1 MLPSSALDRV
11 LSFAGCTAE
20 PAPQRAAAEEPEH
33 DGSRALSASEIAA
46 LADATVAY
54 ITADSFV
61 GRLCGMHVLHE
72 AQLMDATGRLRV
84 AGMGGALRWEQRASR
99 GDRMLWVP
107 GGAANTTARGG
118 LRTLLDG
125 FEALRAQLA
134 AAMPELGLT
143 QRTSVQIACYP
154 GSGERYVRHFDAIR
168 GRDDHGEQRRI
179 TALYYTNHA
188 WCEAHG
194 GALRLIAGGS
204 GEHVDVAPLL
214 DRLAIFRSEIVE
226 HEVLPT
232 FAPRYAV
239 TCWMYGQPVAVPES
253 APVHVSAARTTT
265 MPAPTPAL
273 APGSLTPA
281 PLAPAPLAP
290 VPASAPPAVP
300 ATRGTPTIFVSI
312 VSYRDPQCSKTIR
325 DLFERAALPHRV
337 FVGVVLQNHPTE
349 DADCA
354 AGASAVGGRP
364 AQVREMHCDFR
375 EAKGPTWARH
385 RAAQLYG
392 GEDYVLQIDSH
403 MRFRDGWDAYL
414 LAQLAACPSPRA
426 LLTAYPPGFA
436 LPYAG
441 PPADE
446 RSTLLCAKSVDDDGM
461 LRIAGKRLAAVSETP
476 VPSLFWA
483 AGFNFCP
490 AQVMLGVPYDGA
502 TPQLFFGEEIG
513 MAARLWTAGWDFY
526 TPGRAVVFHL
536 WSRDHRPS
544 FRELSTQATAREQ
557 LASLARVRRL
567 LRLDAAGPDDDS
579 GDFAVCG
586 LGSARTLAEFEAFI
600 GVDPR
605 ARTLTAR
612 ARLGGQREDA
622 FYRDRAAQVLALMGV
637 AM

>member
-1 MLPSSALDRV
+1 MDLPSTALDRV
-11 LSFAGCTAE
+11 LGFMGGASGVAERTAE
-20 PAPQRAAAEEPEH
+20 PGPQCAVTAEPEYE
-33 DGSRALSASEIAA
+33 GSRALSASEIAA
-46 LADATVAY
+46 LADANVAY

-61 GRLCGMHVLHE
+61 GRLSGMHVLHE
-72 AQLMDATGRLRV
+72 AQLMDATGKLRV
-84 AGMGGALRWEQRASR
+84 AGVGGALRWEQRASR
-99 GDRMLWVP
+99 GDRMIWVP

-118 LRTLLDG
+118 LRTLLAG

-194 GALRLIAGGS
+194 GALRLIAGS
-204 GEHVDVAPLL
+204 GEHADVAPIL
-214 DRLAIFRSEIVE
+214 DHLVVFRSEIVE

-239 TCWMYGQPVAVPES
+239 TCWMYGQPVAVPEP
-253 APVHVSAARTTT
+253 APVHMSAARAT
-265 MPAPTPAL
+265 MPTPTL
-273 APGSLTPA
+273 A

-290 VPASAPPAVP
+290 AQTTAPFTPP
-300 ATRGTPTIFVSI
+300 ATRGAPTIFVSI
-312 VSYRDPQCSKTIR
+312 VSYRDPQCSETIR
-325 DLFERAALPHRV
+325 DLFERAALPQRI

-349 DADCA
+349 DADCFGGS
-354 AGASAVGGRP
+354 AGGPLPGH
-364 AQVREMHCDFR
+364 VREMHCDYR

-403 MRFRDGWDAYL
+403 MRFRDGWDQYL

-436 LPYAG
+436 LPYTG

-490 AQVMLGVPYDGA
+490 ARAMLDVPYDGA

-513 MAARLWTAGWDFY
+513 MAARLWTAGWDFF

-544 FRELSTQATAREQ
+544 FRELGTEATAREQ
-557 LASLARVRRL
+557 LASLARVRQL
-567 LRLDAAGPDDDS
+567 LRLDAADPDDGS

-605 ARTLTAR
+605 ARTLTPR
-612 ARLGGQREDA
+612 ARLGGQQEDA
-622 FYRDRAAQVLALMGV
+622 FHRDRAAQVLALMGI

>member
-253 APVHVSAARTTT
+253 A
-265 MPAPTPAL
+265 
-273 APGSLTPA
+273 
-281 PLAPAPLAP
+281 
-290 VPASAPPAVP
+290 
-300 ATRGTPTIFVSI
+300 
-312 VSYRDPQCSKTIR
+312 
-325 DLFERAALPHRV
+325 
-337 FVGVVLQNHPTE
+337 
-349 DADCA
+349 
-354 AGASAVGGRP
+354 
-364 AQVREMHCDFR
+364 
-375 EAKGPTWARH
+375 
-385 RAAQLYG
+385 
-392 GEDYVLQIDSH
+392 
-403 MRFRDGWDAYL
+403 
-414 LAQLAACPSPRA
+414 
-426 LLTAYPPGFA
+426 
-436 LPYAG
+436 
-441 PPADE
+441 
-446 RSTLLCAKSVDDDGM
+446 
-461 LRIAGKRLAAVSETP
+461 
-476 VPSLFWA
+476 
-483 AGFNFCP
+483 
-490 AQVMLGVPYDGA
+490 
-502 TPQLFFGEEIG
+502 
-513 MAARLWTAGWDFY
+513 
-526 TPGRAVVFHL
+526 
-536 WSRDHRPS
+536 
-544 FRELSTQATAREQ
+544 
-557 LASLARVRRL
+557 
-567 LRLDAAGPDDDS
+567 
-579 GDFAVCG
+579 
-586 LGSARTLAEFEAFI
+586 
-600 GVDPR
+600 
-605 ARTLTAR
+605 
-612 ARLGGQREDA
+612 
-622 FYRDRAAQVLALMGV
+622 
-637 AM
+637 